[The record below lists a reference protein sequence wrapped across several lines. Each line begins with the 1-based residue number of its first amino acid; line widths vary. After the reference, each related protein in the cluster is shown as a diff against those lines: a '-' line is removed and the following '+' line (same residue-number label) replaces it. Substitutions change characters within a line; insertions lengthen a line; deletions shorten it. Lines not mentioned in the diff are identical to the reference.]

1 MVTFEYY
8 TSTYK
13 GDSIPES
20 EWAGYEQRA
29 QFKLDRYKRVYTVAA
44 PKNNSEDNAVCAM
57 ADTIYFYDMASSG
70 GDYISSSIGSVS
82 SSRSA
87 NQADLSER
95 AQNISIYRAA
105 QEFLDIYRG
114 RA

>member
-13 GDSIPES
+13 GDSIPQS

-29 QFKLDRYKRVYTVAA
+29 QSRLDRYKRVYTVTA
-44 PKNNSEDNAVCAM
+44 PEDDSEDNAVCAM
-57 ADTIYFYDMASSG
+57 ADTMYFFDMASNG

-87 NQADLSER
+87 NQVDLSEK